1 MSSFDFLGFSYHFQA
16 LPTRAGLF
24 LCAYIENTLY
34 LPPKGRQMVKDRI
47 IKLDWVKW
55 REIKDLQPKN
65 LKQMFNYAHIE
76 NSIRKHGFAFPFGV
90 WQDKKGE
97 IYAIDGHTRIEVLS
111 SMEDAPETLPAFFID
126 AKNRKE
132 AIAILLEVYNQR
144 TNPIDEDVLREFLEV
159 EEIAVESI
167 AVGSLNVFGLGGG
180 SADEATGFSIPGI
193 DDMLSSEQNEK
204 ERHDC
209 KCPKCGFEWQK

>member
-1 MSSFDFLGFSYHFQA
+1 
-16 LPTRAGLF
+16 
-24 LCAYIENTLY
+24 
-34 LPPKGRQMVKDRI
+34 MVKDRI

-90 WQDKKGE
+90 WRDKKGDT
-97 IYAIDGHTRIEVLS
+97 YAIDGHTRIEVLS

-180 SADEATGFSIPGI
+180 SDAASDVDI
-193 DDMLSSEQNEK
+193 DSFFTPSTDEK
-204 ERHDC
+204 EPTFKIVLEYSQEDYDLVIDAFGKHQGS
-209 KCPKCGFEWQK
+209 KEAVVFTLLGL

>member
-1 MSSFDFLGFSYHFQA
+1 
-16 LPTRAGLF
+16 
-24 LCAYIENTLY
+24 
-34 LPPKGRQMVKDRI
+34 MVKDRI

-65 LKQMFNYAHIE
+65 LKQMFNYQHIE

-90 WQDKKGE
+90 WQDKKGD

-111 SMEDAPETLPAFFID
+111 SMEDAPDTLPAFFID
-126 AKNRKE
+126 AKSRKE

-180 SADEATGFSIPGI
+180 SDDEAQGPPENAGDWSDKGVEAKNQYGVIVICESAI
-193 DDMLSSEQNEK
+193 DQESVFNWLSGEGRE
-204 ERHDC
+204 C
-209 KCPKCGFEWQK
+209 KIVVT

>member
-1 MSSFDFLGFSYHFQA
+1 
-16 LPTRAGLF
+16 
-24 LCAYIENTLY
+24 
-34 LPPKGRQMVKDRI
+34 MVKDRI

-76 NSIRKHGFAFPFGV
+76 NSIRKRGFAFPFGV
-90 WQDKKGE
+90 WQDKKGDM
-97 IYAIDGHTRIEVLS
+97 YAIDGHTRIEVLS
-111 SMEDAPETLPAFFID
+111 SMEGAPERLPAVFID

-180 SADEATGFSIPGI
+180 SDAASDVDI
-193 DDMLSSEQNEK
+193 DSFFTPNTDEK
-204 ERHDC
+204 EPTFKIVLEYSQEDYDLVTDAFGKHQGT
-209 KCPKCGFEWQK
+209 KEAVVFTLLGL